1 MFRCLYGK
9 SREGTYLQPMPETI
23 ILLLA
28 AIFLLAAISKF
39 RSRDAFSAVLRNLL
53 PAVLVAPMSIFVP
66 LVELLLAGFLLSG
79 IAPQKAIIASIV
91 MLVIFTLVLAEMWR
105 RGLQG
110 CACFGETVNTSTTS
124 SGLIR
129 NVILI
134 AAALS
139 ILNEREPISFLGPDF
154 STFLGRLTVIIG
166 ALCLWPCLVAL
177 VSRRKLIFNY

>member
-1 MFRCLYGK
+1 MSG
-9 SREGTYLQPMPETI
+9 TI
-23 ILLLA
+23 ILLFVG
-28 AIFLLAAISKF
+28 IFILAAISKL
-39 RSRDAFSAVLRNLL
+39 RSREAFSAVLRNLL
-53 PAVLVAPMSIFVP
+53 PRIFVNP
-66 LVELLLAGFLLSG
+66 VSILVPIVELLLAAFLLSG
-79 IAPQKAIIASIV
+79 IAPQKAIIASIA
-91 MLVIFTLVLAEMWR
+91 MLVVFTIVLAEMWR

-134 AAALS
+134 AAAFS
-139 ILNEREPISFLGPDF
+139 ILNEPEPVSFFGPDL

-177 VSRRKLIFNY
+177 ASRRKLIFNY